1 MMKNRLPFIGILL
14 FSAATYAQV
23 GIGTLS
29 PNKSAQLEVAAT
41 NKGILIPRVPLKS
54 ITDAMTISNG
64 NVESLLVFNTNPS
77 GTLSRGY
84 YYWMDNKWN
93 RIINETD
100 LNAVIKTVGL
110 VDGENTTVTS
120 SIDPTDPNKTNWK
133 VNVATAKGA
142 TAGNASTLG
151 VVKEAAVNPSVL
163 INQSGELSVNFEALN
178 GIKQVNQDYNATIG
192 DVVLFAD
199 ASANTVTI
207 SLPNPQNN
215 KGKKFTIKKYDD
227 NENNFVNVSGAI
239 EGVPGGLYTALPYSG
254 WNFVSD
260 GTVWKIVEKF

>member
-1 MMKNRLPFIGILL
+1 MNKKILSVTL
-14 FSAATYAQV
+14 LLVGLQSYSQV

-29 PNKSAQLEVAAT
+29 PSKSAQLEVTAMD
-41 NKGILIPRVPLKS
+41 KGILIPRVPLKS
-54 ITDAMTISNG
+54 ITDDVTISNG

-100 LNAVIKTVGL
+100 LNTVLKTVGL
-110 VDGENTTVTS
+110 QDGENTTVES
-120 SIDPTDPNKTNWK
+120 AIDPLDPNKTNWK

-142 TAGNASTLG
+142 QNGNPSTIG
-151 VVKEAAVNPSVL
+151 VVKEAAVNPTVL
-163 INQSGELSVNFEALN
+163 VNQSGELAVNFEVLN
-178 GIKQVNQDYNATIG
+178 GVKQINQNYSATLA
-192 DVVLFAD
+192 DVILFAD
-199 ASANTVTI
+199 ASANPVTV

-227 NENNFVNVSGAI
+227 NESNFVNVSGSI
-239 EGVPGGLYTALPYSG
+239 EGVSGVLYTALPYSG

-260 GTVWKIVEKF
+260 GTVWKIIEKF